1 MSAPSKQFIDGVLV
15 EYGARLFYPPNRVQN
30 RYGGGSRM
38 PAHLVAALSRGRA
51 APVTAAGVRQ
61 HIRATLRRTP
71 QVVVK
76 VTGGGRGMSHIA
88 AHFSY
93 ISRNGQLELENER
106 GEKIGGKEGLRELR
120 DDWKI
125 GGTEIP
131 ERSPRREAYNIILS
145 MPPGTADAADVQ
157 AAAREFARREFANH
171 AYVAVLHRPE
181 DDPKTDRPHVH
192 LAVRAEGI
200 DGQRLNPRKAD
211 LQRWREGF
219 AQALA
224 ERGVAAQ
231 ATRREARGETR
242 RAYPLWQ
249 AHTSRRRPDR
259 DVTRFETERQRQ
271 TLGAWREIAGALAQ
285 SPDSED
291 RQTAVEITK
300 FVAEMPA
307 VQLLAVNEEK
317 KRAPEQMAPATHML
331 LERKRA
337 GLDR

>member
-1 MSAPSKQFIDGVLV
+1 MSAASKQYVDGVLV

-30 RYGGGSRM
+30 RYSGGSRM
-38 PAHLVAALSRGRA
+38 PAHLAAAMAKGTARR
-51 APVTAAGVRQ
+51 VTPEGVRQ

-93 ISRNGQLELENER
+93 ISRNGELELENER
-106 GEKIGGKEGLRELR
+106 GEKMRGKEALRELR

-131 ERSPRREAYNIILS
+131 ERSPRREAYNIMLS

-171 AYVAVLHRPE
+171 AYVAVLHQPE
-181 DDPKTDRPHVH
+181 SDPKTDRPHVH

-200 DGQRLNPRKAD
+200 DGRRLNPRKAD
-211 LQRWREGF
+211 LQRWRESF
-219 AQALA
+219 AHALA
-224 ERGVAAQ
+224 ERGVEAL
-231 ATRREARGETR
+231 ATRRESRGETR
-242 RAYPLWQ
+242 RPYPLWQ
-249 AHTSRRRPDR
+249 AHTQRRRPDR
-259 DVTRFETERQRQ
+259 DATRFEIERQRE
-271 TLGAWREIAGALAQ
+271 TLTAWREIAGGLAQ

-291 RQTAVEITK
+291 RQTAVEITQ
-300 FVAEMPA
+300 FVAQMPA
-307 VQLLAVNEEK
+307 VQLLAANGERVRIESPDPK
-317 KRAPEQMAPATHML
+317 L
-331 LERKRA
+331 LERQRA
-337 GLDR
+337 GRER